1 MILILFGPPGAGKGT
16 QADLLKDKF
25 NLLHLSTGDI
35 LREEVSNNTNLGQ
48 QAKKFMDSGE
58 LVTDELIIE
67 MIKNKIDSTTNVEGF
82 LFDGF
87 PRTISQAEALDSM
100 LLSNNLN
107 VDKVISLEVDD
118 DVLTER
124 LLSRGRSDDNEETI
138 KNRLNVYKNQT
149 LPIKDYYLKN
159 NKLVEVKGD
168 DSVEDVNATIVSSI
182 S

>member
-1 MILILFGPPGAGKGT
+1 MKILLLGPPGGGKGT
-16 QADLLKDKF
+16 QAKF
-25 NLLHLSTGDI
+25 LIQKYDIPQISTGDM
-35 LREEVSNNTNLGQ
+35 LRENIKNNSKLGIE
-48 QAKKFMDSGE
+48 AKTFMDSGE
-58 LVTDELIIE
+58 LVTDELIIG
-67 MIKNKIDSTTNVEGF
+67 MIKNKIDSTKNVEGF

-87 PRTISQAEALDSM
+87 PRTISQAEALDAM
-100 LLSNNLN
+100 LLSNSLS

-118 DVLTER
+118 NVLTQR

-168 DSVEDVNATIVSSI
+168 DSVDDVNATIVSSI

>member
-16 QADLLKDKF
+16 QADLLIDKF

-58 LVTDELIIE
+58 LVTDELIIG

-118 DVLTER
+118 GVLTER

>member
-1 MILILFGPPGAGKGT
+1 MILIVFGPPGAGKGT

-35 LREEVSNNTNLGQ
+35 LREEVSNNTDLGQ

-58 LVTDELIIE
+58 LVTDELIIG
-67 MIKNKIDSTTNVEGF
+67 MIKNKIDSTRNVEGF

-100 LLSNNLN
+100 LLSNSLN

-118 DVLTER
+118 NVLTQR

-168 DSVEDVNATIVSSI
+168 DSVDDVNATIVSSI

>member
-118 DVLTER
+118 GVLTER

>member
-48 QAKKFMDSGE
+48 QAKKFMDYGE
-58 LVTDELIIE
+58 LVTDELIIG

>member
-1 MILILFGPPGAGKGT
+1 
-16 QADLLKDKF
+16 
-25 NLLHLSTGDI
+25 
-35 LREEVSNNTNLGQ
+35 
-48 QAKKFMDSGE
+48 
-58 LVTDELIIE
+58 

-168 DSVEDVNATIVSSI
+168 DSVQDVNATIVSSI

>member
-35 LREEVSNNTNLGQ
+35 LREEVSNNTDLGQ
-48 QAKKFMDSGE
+48 QAKKFMNSGE
-58 LVTDELIIE
+58 LVTDELIIG
-67 MIKNKIDSTTNVEGF
+67 MIKNKIDSTRNVEGF

-100 LLSNNLN
+100 LLSNSLN

-118 DVLTER
+118 NVLTQR

-168 DSVEDVNATIVSSI
+168 DSVDDVNATIVSSI

>member
-35 LREEVSNNTNLGQ
+35 LREEVSNKTDLGQ

-58 LVTDELIIE
+58 LVTDELIIG
-67 MIKNKIDSTTNVEGF
+67 MIKNKIDSTKNVEGF

-87 PRTISQAEALDSM
+87 PRTISQAEALDAM
-100 LLSNNLN
+100 LLSNSLS

-118 DVLTER
+118 NVLTQR

-168 DSVEDVNATIVSSI
+168 DSVDDVNATIVSSI

>member
-58 LVTDELIIE
+58 LVTDELIIG

-168 DSVEDVNATIVSSI
+168 DSVQDVNATIVSSI

>member
-58 LVTDELIIE
+58 LVTDELIIG

-100 LLSNNLN
+100 LSSNNLN

-138 KNRLNVYKNQT
+138 KNRLDVYKNQT

-168 DSVEDVNATIVSSI
+168 DSVEDVNTTIVSSI

>member
-25 NLLHLSTGDI
+25 KLLHLSTGDI

-100 LLSNNLN
+100 LSGNNLN

-118 DVLTER
+118 NVLIER

-168 DSVEDVNATIVSSI
+168 ESVEDVNASIVSSI

>member
-1 MILILFGPPGAGKGT
+1 
-16 QADLLKDKF
+16 
-25 NLLHLSTGDI
+25 
-35 LREEVSNNTNLGQ
+35 
-48 QAKKFMDSGE
+48 
-58 LVTDELIIE
+58 
-67 MIKNKIDSTTNVEGF
+67 
-82 LFDGF
+82 
-87 PRTISQAEALDSM
+87 M
-100 LLSNNLN
+100 LLSNSLS

-118 DVLTER
+118 NVLTQR

-168 DSVEDVNATIVSSI
+168 DSVDDVNATIVSSI

>member
-1 MILILFGPPGAGKGT
+1 
-16 QADLLKDKF
+16 
-25 NLLHLSTGDI
+25 
-35 LREEVSNNTNLGQ
+35 
-48 QAKKFMDSGE
+48 
-58 LVTDELIIE
+58 

>member
-35 LREEVSNNTNLGQ
+35 LREEVSNNTDLGQ

-58 LVTDELIIE
+58 LVTDELIIG
-67 MIKNKIDSTTNVEGF
+67 MIKNKIDSTRNVEGF

-100 LLSNNLN
+100 LLSNSLN

-118 DVLTER
+118 NVLTQR

-168 DSVEDVNATIVSSI
+168 DSVDDVNATIVSSI

>member
-35 LREEVSNNTNLGQ
+35 LREEVSNNTDLGQ

-58 LVTDELIIE
+58 LVTDELIIG
-67 MIKNKIDSTTNVEGF
+67 MIKNKIDSTKNVEGF

-100 LLSNNLN
+100 LLSNSLN

-118 DVLTER
+118 NVLTQR

-168 DSVEDVNATIVSSI
+168 DSVDDVNATIVSSI

>member
-35 LREEVSNNTNLGQ
+35 LREEVSSNTDLGQ

-58 LVTDELIIE
+58 LVTDELIIG
-67 MIKNKIDSTTNVEGF
+67 MIKNKIDSTRNVEGF

-100 LLSNNLN
+100 LLSNSLN

-118 DVLTER
+118 NVLTQR
-124 LLSRGRSDDNEETI
+124 LLSRGRSDDNDETI

-168 DSVEDVNATIVSSI
+168 DSVDDVNATIVSSI

>member
-58 LVTDELIIE
+58 LVTDELIIG
-67 MIKNKIDSTTNVEGF
+67 MIKNKIDSTKNVEGF

-118 DVLTER
+118 GVLTER